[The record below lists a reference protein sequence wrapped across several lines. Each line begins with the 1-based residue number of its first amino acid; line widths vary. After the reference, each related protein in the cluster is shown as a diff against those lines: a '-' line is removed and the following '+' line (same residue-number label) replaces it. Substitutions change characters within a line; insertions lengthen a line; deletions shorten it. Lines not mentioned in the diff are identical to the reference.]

1 MTNIT
6 KLIQN
11 LIQIDEYE
19 SSQTKN
25 ETEFEENLFQNLI
38 QIPAQDKYFDIF

>member
-19 SSQTKN
+19 SSQTKI
-25 ETEFEENLFQNLI
+25 ETEFEENLKQNLI
-38 QIPAQDKYFDIF
+38 QIPVYDKYFDLF

>member
-1 MTNIT
+1 MTQLT

-19 SSQTKN
+19 SNQLKN

-38 QIPAQDKYFDIF
+38 QIPAHDKYFDII

>member
-19 SSQTKN
+19 SSQTKI

-38 QIPAQDKYFDIF
+38 QIPAHDKYFDII